1 VQWRGRAPGLPN
13 EREILL
19 TSLLTII
26 AAPTV
31 AQLNLWAT
39 DVDLEHSRYLEEKEQ
54 WEMPVAWRPP
64 SKGKPSAIYEPIIDA
79 FEACPPTETLE
90 QIGKA
95 MRSWRSAGHMAELTP
110 QRIRDYF
117 SEKLLGPAPDPS
129 KPKRA
134 PPRWR
139 TPESLFGVAKLVKN
153 RGIAL
158 RKLLK
163 LEEERSDLPTMEES
177 FDMAME
183 LVEDTMEENETLRE
197 EKSRIEDAH
206 RKLLERSVDKRAA
219 VSAAKSELRASMEED
234 AKSKIAALKEGHKEA
249 LSTKEMEV
257 EVLAEALAAKDVEKH
272 RKAVCVAQARARE
285 AENGERRE
293 QRKKRKVEIELEQL
307 RAAPDDGDAEEDEE
321 EGESEEEASDESDG
335 EQQQQERPATPDFA
349 AFSQRARKDAR
360 GRWQAEADEIRALR
374 LAQLARGCA
383 PDIASQN
390 LNDIFALLPGGG
402 SLPATSRAHSHA
414 LRTEVTISGEAM
426 AAWKFAKSKRVLF
439 FGWDETTKFGNA
451 LFGCNAH
458 VEYAD
463 GSREDICLRGLS
475 ILPSRSLRASCRLTL
490 P

>member
-1 VQWRGRAPGLPN
+1 VQWRDRAPGLPN

-139 TPESLFGVAKLVKN
+139 TPESLFGVAKLVKH
-153 RGIAL
+153 RGVAL

-163 LEEERSDLPTMEES
+163 LEEERSDLPTIEES
-177 FDMAME
+177 FEMAME
-183 LVEDTMEENETLRE
+183 LVEDTLTENEELRREQERLGHAHNTLLARN
-197 EKSRIEDAH
+197 
-206 RKLLERSVDKRAA
+206 VDKRTA
-219 VSAAKSELRASMEED
+219 VSAAKAQVREQLKESESE
-234 AKSKIAALKEGHKEA
+234 KIAALKQKHSEA

-257 EVLAEALAAKDVEKH
+257 EVLAEALAAREIEKH
-272 RKAVCVAQARARE
+272 RKSVCVAQARARE
-285 AENGERRE
+285 SLFNVELLLEKAQVECERRE
-293 QRKKRKVEIELEQL
+293 RELVTDTHEYMQPPT
-307 RAAPDDGDAEEDEE
+307 APPFDAELVGKRLEICWPYKAHGKTQKIWASGVVKRVADGITDKRPRARTKLLEAGALLWAWDADPEYDEKAGEEWLLLKPKHFNKPVEYGWRFDPCEMGSHSAPRAPQIERGTTEDE
-321 EGESEEEASDESDG
+321 
-335 EQQQQERPATPDFA
+335 F
-349 AFSQRARKDAR
+349 
-360 GRWQAEADEIRALR
+360 LR
-374 LAQLARGCA
+374 
-383 PDIASQN
+383 D
-390 LNDIFALLPGGG
+390 
-402 SLPATSRAHSHA
+402 
-414 LRTEVTISGEAM
+414 
-426 AAWKFAKSKRVLF
+426 
-439 FGWDETTKFGNA
+439 
-451 LFGCNAH
+451 
-458 VEYAD
+458 
-463 GSREDICLRGLS
+463 
-475 ILPSRSLRASCRLTL
+475 
-490 P
+490 